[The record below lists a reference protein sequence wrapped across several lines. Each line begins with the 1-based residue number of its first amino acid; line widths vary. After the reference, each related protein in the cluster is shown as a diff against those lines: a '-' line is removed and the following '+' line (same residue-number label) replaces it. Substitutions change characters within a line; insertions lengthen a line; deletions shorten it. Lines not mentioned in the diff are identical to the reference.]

1 MDCCRKPSKRFS
13 RPWRLTKR
21 GTVNFAT
28 LLDAQRTIRDVRL
41 GYYKA
46 IVEYEQSIADLERAV
61 GKKLS

>member
-1 MDCCRKPSKRFS
+1 VAAYQ
-13 RPWRLTKR
+13 T

-46 IVEYEQSIADLERAV
+46 IVEYEQSRADLERAI